1 MDIYLKWRDEFLKN
15 ERAKTPKNPNQ
26 RIKINIWVDQ
36 MMDITKE
43 SVKTFNE
50 GHSNSLSIENKFSY
64 IIQYTQVDHNS

>member
-1 MDIYLKWRDEFLKN
+1 
-15 ERAKTPKNPNQ
+15 
-26 RIKINIWVDQ
+26 

-64 IIQYTQVDHNS
+64 IIQYT